1 MRDIICVL
9 CGKST
14 GRGGRNRS
22 KKKHMGGYAHYEC
35 YKKRVEI
42 PRPQVKNEQ
51 LSIALI
57 QYHQNRIRAGL
68 RQN

>member
-1 MRDIICVL
+1 
-9 CGKST
+9 
-14 GRGGRNRS
+14 
-22 KKKHMGGYAHYEC
+22 MGGYAHYEC